1 MSELDVSQDGNK
13 FTVLFISST
22 KIGFLNKPRL
32 IASSLANYNYNSHKR
47 YCIPDMYRRTTTYAV
62 LGSNR

>member
-1 MSELDVSQDGNK
+1 MSELDVSESGNE
-13 FTVLFISST
+13 FTVLFVSRT

-47 YCIPDMYRRTTTYAV
+47 CCIPDMYRWTTTYAV